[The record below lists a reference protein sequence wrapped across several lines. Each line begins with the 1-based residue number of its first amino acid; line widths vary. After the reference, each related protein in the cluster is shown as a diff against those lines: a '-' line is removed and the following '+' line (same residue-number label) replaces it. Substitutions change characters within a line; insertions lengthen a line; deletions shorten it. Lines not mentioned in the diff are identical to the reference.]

1 VAWERRAELGWGK
14 ALWLTWKA
22 SMFEPESFWNGVRP
36 AGPPVDALLYAWIVF
51 AVGKLLS
58 IPFALASPGGALAE
72 QILRQS
78 GGQSPEMTKYLEAA
92 GQHGA
97 LSAVGT
103 LVLTAILFPVV
114 LVIAAAILHLFAL
127 LFSAAKNG
135 YWATFRAMAYSC
147 SPYAFAISCLG
158 VISGIYSL
166 VLTIL
171 GLARMQ
177 ETTQGKAAAVTL
189 TPFVLTC
196 CSCCVLGVVMFGVI
210 GSAMH

>member
-14 ALWLTWKA
+14 ALWLTWKGSLFA
-22 SMFEPESFWNGVRP
+22 PESFWRGVRP
-36 AGPPVDALLYAWIVF
+36 DGPPVDALLYAWIVF

-58 IPFALASPGGALAE
+58 LPFALVSPGGNWAQE
-72 QILRQS
+72 ILRQS
-78 GGQSPEMTKYLEAA
+78 GEQNPQMTRYLEAV
-92 GQHGA
+92 GQSGPWSAVGGLA
-97 LSAVGT
+97 LSA
-103 LVLTAILFPVV
+103 LLFPVG
-114 LVIAAAILHLFAL
+114 LVIIAAILHLFAL

-135 YWATFRAMAYSC
+135 YWATFRALAYAC

-158 VISGIYSL
+158 LVSWIYSV

-171 GLARMQ
+171 GLARLQ
-177 ETTQGKAAAVTL
+177 ETTHGKAAAATL

-196 CSCCVLGVVMFGVI
+196 CSCCVLGVVFAGLL